1 MRPKI
6 NVLVKEDDLVKAV
19 TREMTDE
26 EYAEHLEMIRMA
38 EAQNPA
44 VELIEPFYTN
54 D

>member
-6 NVLVKEDDLVKAV
+6 NVLVKEDGLIKAI

-38 EAQNPA
+38 EAA
-44 VELIEPFYTN
+44 DADKGGGDV
-54 D
+54 